1 MLETGL
7 HPRTQI
13 LHESTHALQLQNA
26 LHSRHAVGGSLAATS
41 TSAGEDILALEEKG
55 DGLGLHKSR
64 VGKLLVG
71 ECTEDTRVQKSA
83 EWGRRKGQLRARD
96 GLAHGVYKR
105 EREMEGEE
113 MNVLE
118 EGIRDGGCHSGP
130 SMVDRVR
137 VPHLCTKRLG
147 SYKIPERPQRRE
159 RVITRFL
166 EMTRHG
172 GVRPRVFAFLLLS
185 EGPRRSRWQ
194 QVAAGGSAPCMHSA
208 AR

>member
-1 MLETGL
+1 
-7 HPRTQI
+7 
-13 LHESTHALQLQNA
+13 
-26 LHSRHAVGGSLAATS
+26 
-41 TSAGEDILALEEKG
+41 
-55 DGLGLHKSR
+55 

-172 GVRPRVFAFLLLS
+172 GVGPRVFAFLLLS

-194 QVAAGGSAPCMHSA
+194 QVAAHPACILLPGGSPWSMCMDARPPRFNSSA
-208 AR
+208 VGQEKVL